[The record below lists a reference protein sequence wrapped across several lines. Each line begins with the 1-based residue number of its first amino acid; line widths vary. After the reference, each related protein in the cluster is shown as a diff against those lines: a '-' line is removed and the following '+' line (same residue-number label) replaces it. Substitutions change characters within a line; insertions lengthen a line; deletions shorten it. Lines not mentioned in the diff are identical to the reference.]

1 MMKTASLG
9 VFQPSVEITKALKQ
23 RLGKMTPKQLKK
35 LDTAINEQVLHTL
48 FILLPELE
56 YMVEDLDCGSEVKT
70 PKVPSQQNTTT
81 EKALQWWQRNQ
92 WFNAQGFEQ
101 ETAAARAFDVLI
113 DLEGYDKD
121 SDEYFSI
128 LNTRLKNFFSEGRI
142 QKQIKYHA

>member
-128 LNTRLKNFFSEGRI
+128 LNTRLQNFFSEGRI

>member
-1 MMKTASLG
+1 MMKTANFG
-9 VFQPSVEITKALKQ
+9 VFQPSLEITKVLKQ
-23 RLGKMTPKQLKK
+23 RRGSMNPEQLKK
-35 LDTAINEQVLHTL
+35 LDATISKEVLLTL
-48 FILLPELE
+48 FLLLPELE
-56 YMVEDLDCGSEVKT
+56 YMIGDSGRTDATEAIKAS
-70 PKVPSQQNTTT
+70 SQRATTT
-81 EKALQWWQRNQ
+81 EKALQWWQRNE

-128 LNTRLKNFFSEGRI
+128 LNTRLQNFFSEGRI

>member
-56 YMVEDLDCGSEVKT
+56 YMVEDLDGGSEVKT
-70 PKVPSQQNTTT
+70 PKIPSQRNDTTQT
-81 EKALQWWQRNQ
+81 ALQWWQRNE

-101 ETAAARAFDVLI
+101 ETAAARAFDVLL

-121 SDEYFSI
+121 SDEYFHI
-128 LNTRLKNFFSEGRI
+128 LNKRLRNFFSKHR
-142 QKQIKYHA
+142 KIKFDA

>member
-1 MMKTASLG
+1 MKTASLG

-23 RLGKMTPKQLKK
+23 RLEKMTSKQLKK

-128 LNTRLKNFFSEGRI
+128 LNTRLQNFFSEGRI